1 MSSVHNQWIIHESQA
16 HEKRYRAGE
25 QRDFFYENVCANFN
39 LLSSEAYGAAVSLNI
54 KQYQH
59 HDVILCGRNLCWCPA
74 VCRSEGS
81 SKLRTFRNCE
91 SESSVGQGPV
101 W

>member
-1 MSSVHNQWIIHESQA
+1 MRKDTGQE
-16 HEKRYRAGE
+16 E
-25 QRDFFYENVCANFN
+25 QRDRHFFYENVCANFN
-39 LLSSEAYGAAVSLNI
+39 FLSSLGLLSCCHPE
-54 KQYQH
+54 QYQH